1 MLRTSCGAAW
11 RALWLVGLLSAG
23 AAGCGYHV
31 VGSDP
36 QLPEEIVSLGVG
48 SIENSTS
55 ERGLE
60 KEFAFALE
68 REIHERR
75 HYRLAETAVEA
86 DALFTGRIRGITRH
100 PVAFDRNDQAVQY
113 EMEIVADMT
122 LVRRSD
128 DKVLWRARRMRL
140 RDDYASSPGAVI
152 TSSAQFQ
159 RGTLDAADIAADPS
173 DGIPDARQVGFIQLA
188 ESERRRATRRLLQG
202 AARDVYNRMI
212 EGF

>member
-1 MLRTSCGAAW
+1 MARTSWGAAG
-11 RALWLVGLLSAG
+11 RALWLVALLGASAV
-23 AAGCGYHV
+23 GCGYHV

-36 QLPEEIVSLGVG
+36 QLPDEIVAIGVG
-48 SIENSTS
+48 SIENSTPD
-55 ERGLE
+55 RGLE
-60 KEFAFALE
+60 KDFAFALE
-68 REIHERR
+68 REIHQRR
-75 HYRLAETAVEA
+75 HYRLAETAAAA
-86 DALFTGRIRGITRH
+86 DALFTGRIRSIARR

-140 RDDYASSPGAVI
+140 RDEYASSPGVVI
-152 TSSAQFQ
+152 TSSAKFQ